1 MYFISL
7 QSFFPHWLIQIL
19 FYRKWHQSCWVIRIY
34 IFFTPPS
41 IYFQFSGHGSTLK
54 TVLKYTITF
63 IIHIN
68 VSTIDEG
75 VKNSIQKFLHITVT
89 LWKVTELLI
98 RGQKI
103 KMDHHVFISF
113 LFELDLMRISN
124 CFVNGHSVAAIH
136 FCFFEQDPKRKMI
149 II

>member
-1 MYFISL
+1 MQCTCYRTVSVIGIQYNVSNVSIIYLSMYFILL

-54 TVLKYTITF
+54 TVLKDTITF

-75 VKNSIQKFLHITVT
+75 DKNSIQKFLHITVI

-98 RGQKI
+98 RRQKI

-113 LFELDLMRISN
+113 FLYFL
-124 CFVNGHSVAAIH
+124 
-136 FCFFEQDPKRKMI
+136 
-149 II
+149 

>member
-34 IFFTPPS
+34 IYFFTPPS
-41 IYFQFSGHGSTLK
+41 IYFQLSGHGSTLK

-68 VSTIDEG
+68 VVIYYWWSRKKFNLRVFAYYGYFMESDRTADQST
-75 VKNSIQKFLHITVT
+75 
-89 LWKVTELLI
+89 
-98 RGQKI
+98 KI
-103 KMDHHVFISF
+103 KMDHHVQCFIWFF
-113 LFELDLMRISN
+113 L
-124 CFVNGHSVAAIH
+124 SVHYLGIY
-136 FCFFEQDPKRKMI
+136 Q
-149 II
+149 